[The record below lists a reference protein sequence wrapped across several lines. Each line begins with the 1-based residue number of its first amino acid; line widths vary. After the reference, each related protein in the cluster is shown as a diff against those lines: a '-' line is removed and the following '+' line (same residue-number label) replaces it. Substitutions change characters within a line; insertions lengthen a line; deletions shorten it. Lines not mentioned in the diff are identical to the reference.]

1 MPALSAAAGLAWR
14 IAAAEAATARQP
26 FIEREHLLIGLC
38 SLHKTLGFIRFL
50 HPEAIPTD
58 GIREEADA
66 VEDLLAAMGISSV
79 ALRRGVRSRLRPGH
93 ARHADQAVHRS
104 ETCRQIFRRAME
116 AAEQAGTAE
125 VTAPALLGAILEDPG
140 PVISAVMR
148 AAGVPPPSGPREQP
162 APDAT
167 PGTPAPEVEGTRSL
181 AERTPPR
188 GEDERRRAE
197 GDRFRPGVGPPG
209 PAAEQA
215 GTMTAPQETAHGDT
229 PLLDRYG
236 RDLTRA
242 AREGRLMPFVDSERT
257 RNTLRQLLKVLL
269 MPAKNNPVL
278 IGEAGVGKTAIVEA
292 LAERIALGRDRRLF
306 GGKRIVE
313 LSMAELVAGTKYR
326 GEFEERLTRVID
338 EVRAHPEVILFI
350 DEFHTVVGAGRAEG
364 APLDAGNIMKPA
376 LARGELRCIGATTI
390 VEYRRSIEK
399 DPALERRFQPIQ
411 VAEPDRL
418 ETVSI
423 LMGLRAHRESHFGV
437 TITDDAIEAAVD
449 LGVRFD
455 PGRALPDKAIDLLD
469 RSCAECRV
477 PALSPSL
484 DAEPDGRPVSPVVRP
499 DTVARVVSEKVGI
512 PLEVVRGGLGGLTES
527 RILGLEAHLNRH
539 VVGQTEAV
547 SRVCRRLLMTHA
559 GLGDRRRPLGV
570 FCFLGPSGVGKTEL
584 ARQLASY
591 LFGSERSFIR
601 LDMSEYQDNV
611 SVSRLVGAAP
621 GYVGYEEG
629 GQLTERLRTTPY
641 SVVLLD
647 EVDKASPR
655 VYDLFLQL
663 FDNGKVTDSQ
673 GRTADARN
681 AIFVMTGNVRTGKE
695 IGFHAG
701 DAAAESEAVLSVA
714 REWFRP
720 EFLSRIDELIAFRR
734 LDADDMRRV
743 LEAQLAE
750 LRENLLELSG
760 VALDV
765 EPEALEWLAAAAY
778 GSEYG
783 IRELGRLVD
792 RYVRGP
798 IGRMAADG
806 TLGRRAAESRPV
818 FVRRSPDGIEV
829 E

>member
-1 MPALSAAAGLAWR
+1 MPGLSAAAGMAWR

-38 SLHKTLGFIRFL
+38 SLHKTLGYVRFL
-50 HPEAIPTD
+50 KSETIPT
-58 GIREEADA
+58 GGVREEADA
-66 VEDLLAAMGISSV
+66 VEDLLAAMGISSIS
-79 ALRRGVRSRLRPGH
+79 LRRGVRSRLRPGH

-104 ETCRQIFRRAME
+104 EACKEIFRRAVAAAGE
-116 AAEQAGTAE
+116 AGAAD
-125 VTAPALLGAILEDPG
+125 VTAPTLLQTILKDPG
-140 PVISAVMR
+140 PVISAVLT
-148 AAGVPPPSGPREQP
+148 AAGISLPGAPREASIADAGPGAPPPAGESRRPAGEGKRPRAGE
-162 APDAT
+162 
-167 PGTPAPEVEGTRSL
+167 
-181 AERTPPR
+181 ERP
-188 GEDERRRAE
+188 RAE
-197 GDRFRPGVGPPG
+197 GDRYRNSGEPRGQAP
-209 PAAEQA
+209 EQA
-215 GTMTAPQETAHGDT
+215 GTLTAPQEAAPGDT

-236 RDLTRA
+236 RDVTRA

-257 RNTLRQLLKVLL
+257 RNTLRQLLKVLM

-390 VEYRRSIEK
+390 VEYRRSVEK

-411 VAEPDRL
+411 VAEPDRT

-423 LMGLRAHRESHFGV
+423 LMGLRSHREAHFGV

-477 PALSPSL
+477 PLLSQSL
-484 DAEPDGRPVSPVVRP
+484 DSEPDGRPVSPVVRP
-499 DTVARVVSEKVGI
+499 DTVARVVSEKVAI

-539 VVGQTEAV
+539 IFGQTQAI

-570 FCFLGPSGVGKTEL
+570 FLFLGPSGVGKTEL

-601 LDMSEYQDNV
+601 LDMSEYQDGV
-611 SVSRLVGAAP
+611 SVSRLVGASP

-655 VYDLFLQL
+655 VFDLFLQL
-663 FDNGKVTDSQ
+663 FDNGKITDSQ

-681 AIFVMTGNVRTGKE
+681 AIFVMTGNIRTGKE
-695 IGFHAG
+695 IGFRAG
-701 DAAAESEAVLSVA
+701 DPAVEAEAVLAVA

-720 EFLSRIDELIAFRR
+720 EFLNRIDELIAFRR
-734 LDADDMRRV
+734 LGADDMRKA
-743 LEAQLAE
+743 LEAQIAE
-750 LRENLLELSG
+750 LDGSLVELAGIGLE
-760 VALDV
+760 V
-765 EPEALEWLAAAAY
+765 EPEALEWLAAAGY
-778 GSEYG
+778 SSEYG
-783 IRELGRLVD
+783 IRELGRVVD
-792 RYVRGP
+792 RYIRGP
-798 IGRMAADG
+798 IGQMV
-806 TLGRRAAESRPV
+806 AEGKLALHAEEGRPV
-818 FVRRSPDGIEV
+818 AVRRSPEGVSV